1 MTKNDTKK
9 KDGKKTSVAM
19 KKNAMLQALE
29 AALGVVKTACSKAG
43 ISRQTH
49 YRWLEEDEEYAKAVQ
64 DVQDVAL
71 DFAESKLFS
80 QIQDGNT
87 SATIFYLKCKG
98 KKRGYVEGHELN
110 ITTST
115 TKPKWLNEE

>member
-1 MTKNDTKK
+1 MTKRDSKK
-9 KDGKKTSVAM
+9 KTGTKTSVAT

-29 AALGVVKTACSKAG
+29 SSLGVVKTACKNAG

-49 YRWLEEDEEYAKAVQ
+49 YRWLEEDQDYAKAVQ

-71 DFAESKLFS
+71 DFAESQLFQ
-80 QIQDGNT
+80 QIQKGNT
-87 SATIFYLKCKG
+87 PATIFYLKCKG
-98 KKRGYVEGHELN
+98 KNRGYVEGHELN
-110 ITTST
+110 ITTSN